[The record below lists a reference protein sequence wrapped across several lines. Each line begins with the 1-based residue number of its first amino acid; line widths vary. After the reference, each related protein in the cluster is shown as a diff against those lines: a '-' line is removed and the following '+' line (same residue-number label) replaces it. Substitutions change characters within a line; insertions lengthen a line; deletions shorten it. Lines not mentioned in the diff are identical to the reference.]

1 MGFFLNRFKIN
12 KLPLL
17 NSKAKMSKVRKT
29 ETFYN
34 LRLEWKSGQVFIRVS
49 KFVGENEKQMEVLVY
64 DLQA

>member
-1 MGFFLNRFKIN
+1 
-12 KLPLL
+12 
-17 NSKAKMSKVRKT
+17 MSKVRKT